1 MSMDISDFYQ
11 TFFDEADELL
21 ADMEQH
27 LLVLQ
32 PEAPDAEQLNAI
44 FRAAHSIKGGAGTFG
59 FSVLQET
66 THLMENLLD
75 EARRGEMQL
84 NTDIIN
90 LFLETKDIMQEQLDA
105 YKQSQEPD
113 AASFDYICQ
122 ALRQLALEAKGETP
136 SAVTRLSVV
145 AKSEPQDEQSRNQL
159 PRRIILSRLKAGE
172 VDLLEEELGH
182 LTTLTDVVKGV
193 DSLSAILPGDIA
205 EDDITAVLCFVI
217 EADQITFETVEVS
230 PKISTPPVLKLA
242 AEQAPTGRVEREKT
256 TRSSESTSIRVAVEK
271 VDQLINLV
279 GELVI
284 TQSMLAQRSSELDPV
299 NHGDLITSM
308 GQLQRNARDLQES
321 VMSIRMMPMEYV
333 FSRYPRLVRDLAG
346 KLGKQVE
353 LTLVGSSTELD
364 KSLIERIIDPL
375 THLVRNSL
383 DHGIELPEKRLAAG
397 KNSVGNLILSAEHQG
412 GNICIEVTDDGA
424 GLNRERILAKAASQG
439 LTVSENMS
447 DDEVAMLIFAPGFS
461 TAEQVTDVSGRGV
474 GMDVVKRNIQEMG
487 GHVEIQSKQGTGTTI
502 RILLPLTL
510 AILDGMSVRVA
521 DEVFI
526 LPLNA
531 VMESLQ
537 PREAINFM
545 VITKGAGRIAEVG
558 ARFVLDGMPGKQMAI
573 DADLNAG
580 LIGEDEA
587 KKRRSEVTQEADFY
601 GSMDGASKFVRG
613 DAIAGILI
621 MVINVVGGL
630 LVGVLQHGMSMG
642 HAAES
647 YTLLTIGDGLV
658 AQIPALVISTAAGVI
673 VTRVSTDQ
681 DVGEQMVNQLF
692 SNPSV
697 MLLSA
702 AVLGLLGLVPGMPN
716 LVFLLFTAGL
726 LGLAWWIRG
735 REQKAPAEPKP
746 VKMAENNAVVEA
758 TWNDVQLE
766 DSLGMEVGYRLSP
779 MVDFQQDGELLG
791 RIRSIRK
798 KFAQEMGF
806 LPPVVHIRDNMD
818 LQPARYRILMKG
830 VEIGSGDAYPG
841 RWLAINPGTAAGT
854 LPGEA
859 TVDPAFGL
867 NAIWIESALKEQAQI
882 QGYTVVEAST
892 VVATHLNHLISQHAA
907 ELFGRQEAQQLLDRV
922 AQEMPKLTEDLVP
935 GVVTLTTLHKVLQNL
950 LDEKVPIRDMRTI
963 LETLA
968 EHAPIQSDPHELT
981 AVVRV
986 ALGRAITQQWFP
998 GKDEVHVIGLDTPLE
1013 RLLLQALQGGG
1024 GLEPGLADRLL
1035 AQTQEALSRQ
1045 EMVGAPPVLLVNH
1058 ALRPLL
1064 SRFLRRSLPQLV
1076 VLSNL
1081 ELSDNRHIRMTA
1093 TIGGK

>member
-122 ALRQLALEAKGETP
+122 ALRQLALEAKGEMP

-145 AKSEPQDEQSRNQL
+145 AKSEPQDEQSRSQS

-182 LTTLTDVVKGV
+182 LTTLTDVVKGA

-256 TRSSESTSIRVAVEK
+256 TRSNESTSIRVAVEK

-461 TAEQVTDVSGRGV
+461 TAEQVTDASGRGV

-537 PREAINFM
+537 PREADLHPLAGGERVLEVRGEYLPIVELWKVFNVAGAKTEATQGIV
-545 VITKGAGRIAEVG
+545 VILQSGGRRYALLV
-558 ARFVLDGMPGKQMAI
+558 DQ
-573 DADLNAG
+573 
-580 LIGEDEA
+580 LIGQHQVVVKNLESNYR
-587 KKRRSEVTQEADFY
+587 KVP
-601 GSMDGASKFVRG
+601 
-613 DAIAGILI
+613 GI
-621 MVINVVGGL
+621 
-630 LVGVLQHGMSMG
+630 S
-642 HAAES
+642 AA
-647 YTLLTIGDGLV
+647 TILGDGSV
-658 AQIPALVISTAAGVI
+658 ALIVDVSALQAINREQRMANTAA
-673 VTRVSTDQ
+673 
-681 DVGEQMVNQLF
+681 
-692 SNPSV
+692 
-697 MLLSA
+697 
-702 AVLGLLGLVPGMPN
+702 
-716 LVFLLFTAGL
+716 
-726 LGLAWWIRG
+726 
-735 REQKAPAEPKP
+735 
-746 VKMAENNAVVEA
+746 
-758 TWNDVQLE
+758 
-766 DSLGMEVGYRLSP
+766 
-779 MVDFQQDGELLG
+779 
-791 RIRSIRK
+791 
-798 KFAQEMGF
+798 
-806 LPPVVHIRDNMD
+806 
-818 LQPARYRILMKG
+818 
-830 VEIGSGDAYPG
+830 
-841 RWLAINPGTAAGT
+841 
-854 LPGEA
+854 
-859 TVDPAFGL
+859 
-867 NAIWIESALKEQAQI
+867 
-882 QGYTVVEAST
+882 
-892 VVATHLNHLISQHAA
+892 
-907 ELFGRQEAQQLLDRV
+907 
-922 AQEMPKLTEDLVP
+922 
-935 GVVTLTTLHKVLQNL
+935 
-950 LDEKVPIRDMRTI
+950 
-963 LETLA
+963 
-968 EHAPIQSDPHELT
+968 
-981 AVVRV
+981 
-986 ALGRAITQQWFP
+986 
-998 GKDEVHVIGLDTPLE
+998 
-1013 RLLLQALQGGG
+1013 
-1024 GLEPGLADRLL
+1024 
-1035 AQTQEALSRQ
+1035 
-1045 EMVGAPPVLLVNH
+1045 
-1058 ALRPLL
+1058 
-1064 SRFLRRSLPQLV
+1064 
-1076 VLSNL
+1076 
-1081 ELSDNRHIRMTA
+1081 
-1093 TIGGK
+1093 

>member
-122 ALRQLALEAKGETP
+122 ALRQLALEAKCETP

-145 AKSEPQDEQSRNQL
+145 AKSEPQDEQSRSQS

-182 LTTLTDVVKGV
+182 LTTLTDVVKGA

-230 PKISTPPVLKLA
+230 PKIATPPVLKLA

-537 PREAINFM
+537 PREADLHPLAGGERVLEVRGEYLPIVELWKVFNVAGAKTEATQGIV
-545 VITKGAGRIAEVG
+545 VILQSGGRRYALLV
-558 ARFVLDGMPGKQMAI
+558 DQ
-573 DADLNAG
+573 
-580 LIGEDEA
+580 LIGQHQVVVKNLESNYR
-587 KKRRSEVTQEADFY
+587 KVP
-601 GSMDGASKFVRG
+601 
-613 DAIAGILI
+613 GI
-621 MVINVVGGL
+621 
-630 LVGVLQHGMSMG
+630 S
-642 HAAES
+642 AA
-647 YTLLTIGDGLV
+647 TILGDGSV
-658 AQIPALVISTAAGVI
+658 ALIVDVSALQAI
-673 VTRVSTDQ
+673 
-681 DVGEQMVNQLF
+681 N
-692 SNPSV
+692 
-697 MLLSA
+697 
-702 AVLGLLGLVPGMPN
+702 
-716 LVFLLFTAGL
+716 
-726 LGLAWWIRG
+726 
-735 REQKAPAEPKP
+735 REQRMANPA
-746 VKMAENNAVVEA
+746 A
-758 TWNDVQLE
+758 
-766 DSLGMEVGYRLSP
+766 
-779 MVDFQQDGELLG
+779 
-791 RIRSIRK
+791 
-798 KFAQEMGF
+798 
-806 LPPVVHIRDNMD
+806 
-818 LQPARYRILMKG
+818 
-830 VEIGSGDAYPG
+830 
-841 RWLAINPGTAAGT
+841 
-854 LPGEA
+854 
-859 TVDPAFGL
+859 
-867 NAIWIESALKEQAQI
+867 
-882 QGYTVVEAST
+882 
-892 VVATHLNHLISQHAA
+892 
-907 ELFGRQEAQQLLDRV
+907 
-922 AQEMPKLTEDLVP
+922 
-935 GVVTLTTLHKVLQNL
+935 
-950 LDEKVPIRDMRTI
+950 
-963 LETLA
+963 
-968 EHAPIQSDPHELT
+968 
-981 AVVRV
+981 
-986 ALGRAITQQWFP
+986 
-998 GKDEVHVIGLDTPLE
+998 
-1013 RLLLQALQGGG
+1013 
-1024 GLEPGLADRLL
+1024 
-1035 AQTQEALSRQ
+1035 
-1045 EMVGAPPVLLVNH
+1045 
-1058 ALRPLL
+1058 
-1064 SRFLRRSLPQLV
+1064 
-1076 VLSNL
+1076 
-1081 ELSDNRHIRMTA
+1081 
-1093 TIGGK
+1093 

>member
-122 ALRQLALEAKGETP
+122 ALRQLALEAKDETP

-145 AKSEPQDEQSRNQL
+145 AKSEPQDEQSRSQS

-182 LTTLTDVVKGV
+182 LTTLTDVVKGA

-217 EADQITFETVEVS
+217 EADQITFETVDVS

-502 RILLPLTL
+502 RILLPL
-510 AILDGMSVRVA
+510 
-521 DEVFI
+521 
-526 LPLNA
+526 NA

-537 PREAINFM
+537 PREADLHPLAGGERVLEVRGEYLPIVELWKVFNVAGAKTEATQGIV
-545 VITKGAGRIAEVG
+545 VILQSGGRRYALLV
-558 ARFVLDGMPGKQMAI
+558 DQ
-573 DADLNAG
+573 
-580 LIGEDEA
+580 LIGQHQVVVKNLESNYR
-587 KKRRSEVTQEADFY
+587 KVP
-601 GSMDGASKFVRG
+601 
-613 DAIAGILI
+613 GI
-621 MVINVVGGL
+621 
-630 LVGVLQHGMSMG
+630 S
-642 HAAES
+642 AA
-647 YTLLTIGDGLV
+647 TILGDGSV
-658 AQIPALVISTAAGVI
+658 ALIVDVSALQAINREQRMANTAA
-673 VTRVSTDQ
+673 
-681 DVGEQMVNQLF
+681 
-692 SNPSV
+692 
-697 MLLSA
+697 
-702 AVLGLLGLVPGMPN
+702 
-716 LVFLLFTAGL
+716 
-726 LGLAWWIRG
+726 
-735 REQKAPAEPKP
+735 
-746 VKMAENNAVVEA
+746 
-758 TWNDVQLE
+758 
-766 DSLGMEVGYRLSP
+766 
-779 MVDFQQDGELLG
+779 
-791 RIRSIRK
+791 
-798 KFAQEMGF
+798 
-806 LPPVVHIRDNMD
+806 
-818 LQPARYRILMKG
+818 
-830 VEIGSGDAYPG
+830 
-841 RWLAINPGTAAGT
+841 
-854 LPGEA
+854 
-859 TVDPAFGL
+859 
-867 NAIWIESALKEQAQI
+867 
-882 QGYTVVEAST
+882 
-892 VVATHLNHLISQHAA
+892 
-907 ELFGRQEAQQLLDRV
+907 
-922 AQEMPKLTEDLVP
+922 
-935 GVVTLTTLHKVLQNL
+935 
-950 LDEKVPIRDMRTI
+950 
-963 LETLA
+963 
-968 EHAPIQSDPHELT
+968 
-981 AVVRV
+981 
-986 ALGRAITQQWFP
+986 
-998 GKDEVHVIGLDTPLE
+998 
-1013 RLLLQALQGGG
+1013 
-1024 GLEPGLADRLL
+1024 
-1035 AQTQEALSRQ
+1035 
-1045 EMVGAPPVLLVNH
+1045 
-1058 ALRPLL
+1058 
-1064 SRFLRRSLPQLV
+1064 
-1076 VLSNL
+1076 
-1081 ELSDNRHIRMTA
+1081 
-1093 TIGGK
+1093 

>member
-11 TFFDEADELL
+11 TFFDEVDELL

-122 ALRQLALEAKGETP
+122 ALRQLALEAKDETP

-145 AKSEPQDEQSRNQL
+145 AKSEPQDEQSRSQS

-182 LTTLTDVVKGV
+182 LTTLTDVVKGT

-217 EADQITFETVEVS
+217 EADQITFETIEVS

-537 PREAINFM
+537 PREADLHPLAGGERVLEVRGEYLPIVELWKVFNVAGAKTEATQGIV
-545 VITKGAGRIAEVG
+545 VILQSGGRRYALLV
-558 ARFVLDGMPGKQMAI
+558 DQ
-573 DADLNAG
+573 
-580 LIGEDEA
+580 LIGQHQVVVKNLESNYR
-587 KKRRSEVTQEADFY
+587 KVP
-601 GSMDGASKFVRG
+601 
-613 DAIAGILI
+613 GI
-621 MVINVVGGL
+621 
-630 LVGVLQHGMSMG
+630 S
-642 HAAES
+642 AA
-647 YTLLTIGDGLV
+647 TILGDGSV
-658 AQIPALVISTAAGVI
+658 ALIVDVSALQAINREQRMANTAA
-673 VTRVSTDQ
+673 
-681 DVGEQMVNQLF
+681 
-692 SNPSV
+692 
-697 MLLSA
+697 
-702 AVLGLLGLVPGMPN
+702 
-716 LVFLLFTAGL
+716 
-726 LGLAWWIRG
+726 
-735 REQKAPAEPKP
+735 
-746 VKMAENNAVVEA
+746 
-758 TWNDVQLE
+758 
-766 DSLGMEVGYRLSP
+766 
-779 MVDFQQDGELLG
+779 
-791 RIRSIRK
+791 
-798 KFAQEMGF
+798 
-806 LPPVVHIRDNMD
+806 
-818 LQPARYRILMKG
+818 
-830 VEIGSGDAYPG
+830 
-841 RWLAINPGTAAGT
+841 
-854 LPGEA
+854 
-859 TVDPAFGL
+859 
-867 NAIWIESALKEQAQI
+867 
-882 QGYTVVEAST
+882 
-892 VVATHLNHLISQHAA
+892 
-907 ELFGRQEAQQLLDRV
+907 
-922 AQEMPKLTEDLVP
+922 
-935 GVVTLTTLHKVLQNL
+935 
-950 LDEKVPIRDMRTI
+950 
-963 LETLA
+963 
-968 EHAPIQSDPHELT
+968 
-981 AVVRV
+981 
-986 ALGRAITQQWFP
+986 
-998 GKDEVHVIGLDTPLE
+998 
-1013 RLLLQALQGGG
+1013 
-1024 GLEPGLADRLL
+1024 
-1035 AQTQEALSRQ
+1035 
-1045 EMVGAPPVLLVNH
+1045 
-1058 ALRPLL
+1058 
-1064 SRFLRRSLPQLV
+1064 
-1076 VLSNL
+1076 
-1081 ELSDNRHIRMTA
+1081 
-1093 TIGGK
+1093 

>member
-1 MSMDISDFYQ
+1 MDISDFYQ

-136 SAVTRLSVV
+136 SAVIRLSVV
-145 AKSEPQDEQSRNQL
+145 AKSEPQDEQSRSQL

-182 LTTLTDVVKGV
+182 LTTLTDVVKGA

-230 PKISTPPVLKLA
+230 PKIATPPVLKLA

-537 PREAINFM
+537 PREADLHPLAGGERVLEVRGEYLPIVELWKVFNVAGAKTEATQGIV
-545 VITKGAGRIAEVG
+545 VILQSGGRRYALLV
-558 ARFVLDGMPGKQMAI
+558 DQ
-573 DADLNAG
+573 
-580 LIGEDEA
+580 LIGQHQVVVKNLESNYR
-587 KKRRSEVTQEADFY
+587 KVP
-601 GSMDGASKFVRG
+601 
-613 DAIAGILI
+613 GI
-621 MVINVVGGL
+621 
-630 LVGVLQHGMSMG
+630 S
-642 HAAES
+642 AA
-647 YTLLTIGDGLV
+647 TILGDGSV
-658 AQIPALVISTAAGVI
+658 ALIVDVSALQAINREQRMANTAA
-673 VTRVSTDQ
+673 
-681 DVGEQMVNQLF
+681 
-692 SNPSV
+692 
-697 MLLSA
+697 
-702 AVLGLLGLVPGMPN
+702 
-716 LVFLLFTAGL
+716 
-726 LGLAWWIRG
+726 
-735 REQKAPAEPKP
+735 
-746 VKMAENNAVVEA
+746 
-758 TWNDVQLE
+758 
-766 DSLGMEVGYRLSP
+766 
-779 MVDFQQDGELLG
+779 
-791 RIRSIRK
+791 
-798 KFAQEMGF
+798 
-806 LPPVVHIRDNMD
+806 
-818 LQPARYRILMKG
+818 
-830 VEIGSGDAYPG
+830 
-841 RWLAINPGTAAGT
+841 
-854 LPGEA
+854 
-859 TVDPAFGL
+859 
-867 NAIWIESALKEQAQI
+867 
-882 QGYTVVEAST
+882 
-892 VVATHLNHLISQHAA
+892 
-907 ELFGRQEAQQLLDRV
+907 
-922 AQEMPKLTEDLVP
+922 
-935 GVVTLTTLHKVLQNL
+935 
-950 LDEKVPIRDMRTI
+950 
-963 LETLA
+963 
-968 EHAPIQSDPHELT
+968 
-981 AVVRV
+981 
-986 ALGRAITQQWFP
+986 
-998 GKDEVHVIGLDTPLE
+998 
-1013 RLLLQALQGGG
+1013 
-1024 GLEPGLADRLL
+1024 
-1035 AQTQEALSRQ
+1035 
-1045 EMVGAPPVLLVNH
+1045 
-1058 ALRPLL
+1058 
-1064 SRFLRRSLPQLV
+1064 
-1076 VLSNL
+1076 
-1081 ELSDNRHIRMTA
+1081 
-1093 TIGGK
+1093 

>member
-27 LLVLQ
+27 LLNLQ

-75 EARRGEMQL
+75 EARRGEMLL

-122 ALRQLALEAKGETP
+122 ALRQLAIEAKGESTP
-136 SAVTRLSVV
+136 AMARLSVV
-145 AKSEPQDEQSRNQL
+145 AKSEPQDEQGNSES
-159 PRRIILSRLKAGE
+159 PRRILLSRLKAGE

-182 LTTLTDVVKGV
+182 LTTLTDVVKGA

-205 EDDITAVLCFVI
+205 EDDIKAVLCFVI
-217 EADQITFETVEVS
+217 EADQITFETVES
-230 PKISTPPVLKLA
+230 APKISPPPVLKLA
-242 AEQAPTGRVEREKT
+242 AEQAPAGRVEREKP
-256 TRSSESTSIRVAVEK
+256 TRGSESTSIRVAVEK

-383 DHGIELPEKRLAAG
+383 DHGIELPEKRLATG
-397 KNSVGNLILSAEHQG
+397 KDSAGNLILSAEHQG

-439 LTVSENMS
+439 LSVSDNMT

-487 GHVEIQSKQGTGTTI
+487 GHVEIQSKQGVGTTI

-537 PREAINFM
+537 PREADLHPLAGGERVLEVRGEYLPIVELWKVFNVAGAKTEATEGIV
-545 VITKGAGRIAEVG
+545 VILQSGGRRYALLV
-558 ARFVLDGMPGKQMAI
+558 DQ
-573 DADLNAG
+573 
-580 LIGEDEA
+580 LIGQHQVVVKNLESNYR
-587 KKRRSEVTQEADFY
+587 KVP
-601 GSMDGASKFVRG
+601 
-613 DAIAGILI
+613 GI
-621 MVINVVGGL
+621 
-630 LVGVLQHGMSMG
+630 S
-642 HAAES
+642 AA
-647 YTLLTIGDGLV
+647 TILGDGSV
-658 AQIPALVISTAAGVI
+658 ALIVDVSALQAINREQRMANTAA
-673 VTRVSTDQ
+673 
-681 DVGEQMVNQLF
+681 
-692 SNPSV
+692 
-697 MLLSA
+697 
-702 AVLGLLGLVPGMPN
+702 
-716 LVFLLFTAGL
+716 
-726 LGLAWWIRG
+726 
-735 REQKAPAEPKP
+735 
-746 VKMAENNAVVEA
+746 
-758 TWNDVQLE
+758 
-766 DSLGMEVGYRLSP
+766 
-779 MVDFQQDGELLG
+779 
-791 RIRSIRK
+791 
-798 KFAQEMGF
+798 
-806 LPPVVHIRDNMD
+806 
-818 LQPARYRILMKG
+818 
-830 VEIGSGDAYPG
+830 
-841 RWLAINPGTAAGT
+841 
-854 LPGEA
+854 
-859 TVDPAFGL
+859 
-867 NAIWIESALKEQAQI
+867 
-882 QGYTVVEAST
+882 
-892 VVATHLNHLISQHAA
+892 
-907 ELFGRQEAQQLLDRV
+907 
-922 AQEMPKLTEDLVP
+922 
-935 GVVTLTTLHKVLQNL
+935 
-950 LDEKVPIRDMRTI
+950 
-963 LETLA
+963 
-968 EHAPIQSDPHELT
+968 
-981 AVVRV
+981 
-986 ALGRAITQQWFP
+986 
-998 GKDEVHVIGLDTPLE
+998 
-1013 RLLLQALQGGG
+1013 
-1024 GLEPGLADRLL
+1024 
-1035 AQTQEALSRQ
+1035 
-1045 EMVGAPPVLLVNH
+1045 
-1058 ALRPLL
+1058 
-1064 SRFLRRSLPQLV
+1064 
-1076 VLSNL
+1076 
-1081 ELSDNRHIRMTA
+1081 
-1093 TIGGK
+1093 

>member
-59 FSVLQET
+59 FGVLQET

-136 SAVTRLSVV
+136 SAVIRLSVV
-145 AKSEPQDEQSRNQL
+145 AKSEPQDEQSRSQL

-182 LTTLTDVVKGV
+182 LTTLTDVVKGA

-537 PREAINFM
+537 PREADLHPLAGGERVLEVRGEYLPIVELWKVFNVAGAKTEATQGIV
-545 VITKGAGRIAEVG
+545 VILQSGGRRYALLV
-558 ARFVLDGMPGKQMAI
+558 DQ
-573 DADLNAG
+573 
-580 LIGEDEA
+580 LIGQHQVVVKNLESNYR
-587 KKRRSEVTQEADFY
+587 KVP
-601 GSMDGASKFVRG
+601 
-613 DAIAGILI
+613 GI
-621 MVINVVGGL
+621 
-630 LVGVLQHGMSMG
+630 S
-642 HAAES
+642 AA
-647 YTLLTIGDGLV
+647 TILGDGSV
-658 AQIPALVISTAAGVI
+658 ALIVDVSALQAINREQRMANTAA
-673 VTRVSTDQ
+673 
-681 DVGEQMVNQLF
+681 
-692 SNPSV
+692 
-697 MLLSA
+697 
-702 AVLGLLGLVPGMPN
+702 
-716 LVFLLFTAGL
+716 
-726 LGLAWWIRG
+726 
-735 REQKAPAEPKP
+735 
-746 VKMAENNAVVEA
+746 
-758 TWNDVQLE
+758 
-766 DSLGMEVGYRLSP
+766 
-779 MVDFQQDGELLG
+779 
-791 RIRSIRK
+791 
-798 KFAQEMGF
+798 
-806 LPPVVHIRDNMD
+806 
-818 LQPARYRILMKG
+818 
-830 VEIGSGDAYPG
+830 
-841 RWLAINPGTAAGT
+841 
-854 LPGEA
+854 
-859 TVDPAFGL
+859 
-867 NAIWIESALKEQAQI
+867 
-882 QGYTVVEAST
+882 
-892 VVATHLNHLISQHAA
+892 
-907 ELFGRQEAQQLLDRV
+907 
-922 AQEMPKLTEDLVP
+922 
-935 GVVTLTTLHKVLQNL
+935 
-950 LDEKVPIRDMRTI
+950 
-963 LETLA
+963 
-968 EHAPIQSDPHELT
+968 
-981 AVVRV
+981 
-986 ALGRAITQQWFP
+986 
-998 GKDEVHVIGLDTPLE
+998 
-1013 RLLLQALQGGG
+1013 
-1024 GLEPGLADRLL
+1024 
-1035 AQTQEALSRQ
+1035 
-1045 EMVGAPPVLLVNH
+1045 
-1058 ALRPLL
+1058 
-1064 SRFLRRSLPQLV
+1064 
-1076 VLSNL
+1076 
-1081 ELSDNRHIRMTA
+1081 
-1093 TIGGK
+1093 